1 MFQFI
6 SCRLHEEKQSRWAG
20 CKLFGAFEQ
29 VEKPHF
35 VALFGRLRSSAKRP
49 RPGPRASE
57 TGQCFSGG
65 KGREDN
71 NSLNEN

>member
-20 CKLFGAFEQ
+20 CKLFVAFEQ
-29 VEKPHF
+29 VGKPHF

-49 RPGPRASE
+49 RGARAQGLGRRVSASRE
-57 TGQCFSGG
+57 ENDG
-65 KGREDN
+65 KITTP
-71 NSLNEN
+71 